1 MHRLKCSQLEKE
13 IEKMKISLTNEKCP
27 IIEKK
32 LSDDFVSIFNQ
43 NYTTITPFMKLFW
56 EQQQKMF
63 QTSKNGVR
71 FHPMIIRYC
80 LSLYAKSSSTYEE
93 IRNSGILRLPSTRT
107 LKDYKNFIKP
117 KRGFQKD
124 IVNDLCSLTHSYSE
138 NQRFVTLMFDEMKI
152 KSNLVFDKH
161 NDELI
166 GFVDLGDPD
175 TNYNCFGEE
184 ENNLATHALIFYLRG
199 LMTTLKYCFAYFG
212 TTGITSTQLMPIFWE
227 AVFILEKL
235 CSLKVIAA
243 TSDGA
248 SANRSFFKLHK
259 FLVFNTNNT
268 VCYRTLNLF
277 ETSRYIYF
285 FADAPHLLKTARNCL
300 RHSSFGKDGT
310 RIMWNNGQYLLWQH
324 IVEMHQQDLQQGLK
338 LLPKITD
345 QHVFLN
351 SFSVMTVKF
360 AVQVLSNTMSTILK
374 KFGPKEAT
382 ETAKYCFFLD
392 KFFDCLNV
400 RHPDEH
406 IRKRKPFLKPYTSE
420 EDPRFDWLENSF
432 LKYFEEWK
440 CSTENRLGEFSKK
453 DRNNMFISQQTYEGL
468 CITTNHI
475 CN

>member
-1 MHRLKCSQLEKE
+1 
-13 IEKMKISLTNEKCP
+13 
-27 IIEKK
+27 
-32 LSDDFVSIFNQ
+32 
-43 NYTTITPFMKLFW
+43 
-56 EQQQKMF
+56 
-63 QTSKNGVR
+63 
-71 FHPMIIRYC
+71 
-80 LSLYAKSSSTYEE
+80 
-93 IRNSGILRLPSTRT
+93 
-107 LKDYKNFIKP
+107 
-117 KRGFQKD
+117 
-124 IVNDLCSLTHSYSE
+124 
-138 NQRFVTLMFDEMKI
+138 MFDEMKI

-360 AVQVLSNTMSTILK
+360 AVQVLSNTMSTVLE

-468 CITTNHI
+468 CITTTSVIEITKYLLSQGFQYVLTERFCQDPAEEYFGAQRQHGRRCENPDLYEFGYNANILRIQKEVSHSSG
-475 CN
+475 NSRGKYNKKRSWESVTDQPLPKRKSK